1 MTEFLILDG
10 IFLLLLV
17 VTSLAVLKVGDLL
30 SSTILLALYSL
41 LMALVWLNLDAVD
54 VAFTE
59 AAVGGG
65 ISTILLIGVIVL
77 VGPEE
82 KRIRGSNAL
91 PLLAVVLTTAAL
103 IYGTLDMPPFGN
115 PKVPPQ
121 VHVRPEYVAQ
131 TVEKI
136 TSKPIPASTSTEKN
150 YFHGHVPNLV
160 TSVIVNYRAFD
171 TLFEVAVIFTAGL
184 GLILLLR
191 GRGSGGSGGHG

>member
-17 VTSLAVLKVGDLL
+17 VTSLAVLKVGDLF

-65 ISTILLIGVIVL
+65 ISTILLIGVIVV

-91 PLLAVVLTTAAL
+91 PLLAVALTTAAL

-115 PKVPPQ
+115 PKAPPQ

-131 TVEKI
+131 TVEKTVTNTATNN
-136 TSKPIPASTSTEKN
+136 TSAKKN

-171 TLFEVAVIFTAGL
+171 TLFEVGVIFTAGV

-191 GRGSGGSGGHG
+191 GRGFGGSGGHE